1 MENTENKAMFENNL
15 KELEGVVK
23 QLESGD
29 VTLDEMLGLF
39 EKGINLTRQCTTA
52 LDEAEQKISV
62 LMRNRENGEMEK
74 HPFGSADAQ
83 E

>member
-1 MENTENKAMFENNL
+1 MENTENKVAFENNL

-39 EKGINLTRQCTTA
+39 EKGVGLTRRCTSA

-62 LMRNRENGEMEK
+62 LMRSKDTGEIEE
-74 HPFGSADAQ
+74 HPFNIESVQG
-83 E
+83 